1 MLKFAVGA
9 TYIATVGLSLSG
21 VLPFSCLTS
30 AIVAYGMAGE
40 MCKLAETNMLSACA
54 FELN

>member
-1 MLKFAVGA
+1 MGA